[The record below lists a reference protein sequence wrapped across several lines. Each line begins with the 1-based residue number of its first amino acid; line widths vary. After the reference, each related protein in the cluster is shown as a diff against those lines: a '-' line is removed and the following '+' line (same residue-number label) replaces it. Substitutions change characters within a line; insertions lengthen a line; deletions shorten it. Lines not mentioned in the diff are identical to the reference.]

1 MYYYTNMNM
10 NKTLILLSGLTYI
23 SVVVRSSWGAATW
36 FCYLVPL
43 QLLVNWVQFL
53 RHRSLVPLSSDNY
66 PGYVHM

>member
-1 MYYYTNMNM
+1 MTQDTI